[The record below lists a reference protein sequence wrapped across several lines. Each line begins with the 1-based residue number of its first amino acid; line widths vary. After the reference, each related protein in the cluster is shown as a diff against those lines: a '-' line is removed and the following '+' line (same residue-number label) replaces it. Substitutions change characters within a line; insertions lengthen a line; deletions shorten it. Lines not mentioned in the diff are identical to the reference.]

1 MGWER
6 GRYYTRSRKVDGRV
20 IREYVG
26 GGAAGALAAH
36 QDAVK
41 RERREQE
48 RERWRSEKEEIEAF
62 DDAIDEVCQEVD
74 LIARAA
80 IIAAGYHH
88 HRGEWRRRRVQ
99 TERNQES

>member
-26 GGAAGALAAH
+26 GGAAGALAAQ
-36 QDAVK
+36 QDAID
-41 RERREQE
+41 RERRE
-48 RERWRSEKEEIEAF
+48 REHESWRIEKEEIEAF
-62 DDAIDEVCQEVD
+62 DDAIDQVCQQAD

-80 IIAAGYHH
+80 MIAAGYHH
-88 HRGEWRRRRVQ
+88 HRGEWRRRRAQ
-99 TERNQES
+99 TENS